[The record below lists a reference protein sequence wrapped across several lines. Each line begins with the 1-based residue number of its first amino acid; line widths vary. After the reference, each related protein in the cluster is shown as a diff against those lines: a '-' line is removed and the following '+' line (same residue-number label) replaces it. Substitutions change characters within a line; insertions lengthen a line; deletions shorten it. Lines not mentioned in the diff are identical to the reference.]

1 MPPALGAQVESVDV
15 PEEQRQKVQSR
26 VQYASHLGNCL
37 SETDMLCQHEGINGF
52 VENETFC
59 LFQFLLI
66 TVRMNARIH
75 HAKTKEW
82 TFKRTNRKR
91 SRQIDNVTT
100 KFRQVL
106 RRLRFFPLWFT
117 PLSLC

>member
-1 MPPALGAQVESVDV
+1 MEVAAGPTAVPPALGAQVESVDV

-37 SETDMLCQHEGINGF
+37 SETDMLCQHEGKNGF

-66 TVRMNARIH
+66 TVRMNGSTTL
-75 HAKTKEW
+75 KPKSGPSKEQ
-82 TFKRTNRKR
+82 TGQQEEKQTDR
-91 SRQIDNVTT
+91 
-100 KFRQVL
+100 
-106 RRLRFFPLWFT
+106 
-117 PLSLC
+117 